1 MADALSITASSVDPG
16 LLTLPWSTPLGEW
29 PSNAIVFLPK
39 GISRHLVR
47 FSSLSGRVVAVK
59 ETTEEMARREYDMLG
74 NLARLDAP
82 CVERVAVIAG
92 RTDASGRPLPAALV
106 TAHLRFSLPYRAL
119 FTQILRPH
127 TATRLVDAL
136 AVLLVRLHNV
146 GFFWGDVS
154 LSNTLFRRDAGAFAA
169 YLVDAETGE
178 LHETGL
184 TRGQREHDLDVA
196 RTNIAGEIMDLEA
209 GGRLEGGVDALA
221 IADGIVSSYRSLW
234 GALTDKET
242 FATSESWRIT
252 ERVQRLNDLGF
263 DIGEM
268 SIEAAADGTRVSI
281 QPKVVDAGHHQR
293 RLLRLTGLDVEENQ
307 ARRLLNDLDEYRAR
321 RKGADDEE
329 MVAHEWLTRVFEPVV
344 RAIPWDLR
352 SKLEPAEVFHQ
363 VLEHRWYMSQ
373 AQARSVPLAEV
384 LTSYIDDVLRHRRD
398 EAMLMGPLTGTMT
411 LPIPTASGSIRT
423 LGSPDADEG
432 EDEDDDATV
441 DWRDLV

>member
-1 MADALSITASSVDPG
+1 
-16 LLTLPWSTPLGEW
+16 
-29 PSNAIVFLPK
+29 
-39 GISRHLVR
+39 
-47 FSSLSGRVVAVK
+47 
-59 ETTEEMARREYDMLG
+59 MARREYEMLG
-74 NLARLDAP
+74 SLGRLDVP
-82 CVERVAVIAG
+82 CVSRVAVIDG
-92 RTDASGRPLPAALV
+92 RRTPKGEPLPAALV

-119 FTQILRPH
+119 FTQVLRPD

-136 AVLLVRLHNV
+136 AALLVRLHNV

-178 LHETGL
+178 LHESGL

-209 GGRLEGGVDALA
+209 GGRLEGGVDAVA
-221 IADGIVSSYRSLW
+221 IADGIMSSYRSLW
-234 GALTDKET
+234 SALTETET
-242 FATSESWRIT
+242 FAANETWRIT
-252 ERVQRLNDLGF
+252 ERVQRLNGLGF

-268 SIEAAADGTRVSI
+268 SIDETADGTKVLI

-307 ARRLLNDLDEYRAR
+307 ARRLLNDMDEFAAR
-321 RKGADDEE
+321 VSRLGSDEE

-344 RAIPWDLR
+344 KAIPWELR

-373 AQARSVPLAEV
+373 ARGRSIPIAEV
-384 LTSYIDDVLRHRRD
+384 LSSYIDEVLRHRRD
-398 EAMLMGPLTGTMT
+398 EATVMGPPTETT
-411 LPIPTASGSIRT
+411 AIPVVTSDVPVS
-423 LGSPDADEG
+423 DDD
-432 EDEDDDATV
+432 EDEV